1 MTNAVAALLASAV
14 LLSACGG
21 AGAGGTPA
29 PTGAGAEP
37 KYYDR
42 GKTAAPTGSSDGYY
56 GY

>member
-1 MTNAVAALLASAV
+1 MTKAVAALLASAV

-21 AGAGGTPA
+21 AGSGGTTA

-37 KYYDR
+37 KQYDR